1 MAQAIKAE
9 NVTPA
14 DELRG
19 LLALAE
25 KRVSNLRGSG
35 AGALD
40 LLQDM
45 DRIGELWPELEAQGV
60 DLRPE
65 LGRWET
71 LHAVLQRRG
80 AELVR
85 EMQAAGGLPA
95 ARAQHHPGGQAAW
108 WWFLDE
114 QVRRQRRR
122 RLVRT
127 GAILVG
133 TAVVAGLLYFLVF
146 HVFFPVDPNLVAAL
160 AAQNAAEQKI
170 GLAGDYAGAL
180 LDFRRAAE
188 LQPEDAG
195 AWLRVGCTLLKLGDA
210 AAAEENFGRARVLLA
225 DDLALRL
232 ARAPICLSV
241 GLPDQAEADLQAVIA
256 ADPQSALAYYHLAT
270 VYEERG
276 ALQEAIAALERAAD
290 LADAG
295 GEERLVPMARY
306 RAGLLMQQMA
316 GQSLTAQTPTP

>member
-19 LLALAE
+19 VLALAE
-25 KRVSNLRGSG
+25 NRVSNLRGSG
-35 AGALD
+35 AAALD
-40 LLQDM
+40 LLRAM
-45 DRIGELWPELEAQGV
+45 DRISELWPELEAQGV

-71 LHAVLQRRG
+71 LRAVLQRRG
-80 AELVR
+80 ADLVR
-85 EMQAAGGLPA
+85 EMQAVGGLPA
-95 ARAQHHPGGQAAW
+95 ARAQQPAGAQAAW
-108 WWFLDE
+108 WWRLDE

-127 GAILVG
+127 GAILAG
-133 TAVVAGLLYFLVF
+133 AAAAVVALYFLLFRVL
-146 HVFFPVDPNLVAAL
+146 FPVDPNLVAAL
-160 AAQNAAEQKI
+160 NAQTAAEQKI
-170 GLAGDYAGAL
+170 GSEGDYAGAL
-180 LDFRRAAE
+180 VDFRRAAE

-210 AAAEENFGRARVLLA
+210 AAAEENFGRARALLA
-225 DDLALRL
+225 DDAALRL
-232 ARAPICLSV
+232 ARAPICMLV

-256 ADPQSALAYYHLAT
+256 ADPKSALAYYHLAA
-270 VYEERG
+270 VYEERD
-276 ALQEAIAALERAAD
+276 ALPEAIAALERAAE

-295 GEERLVPMARY
+295 GQDQLVPLARY
-306 RAGLLMQQMA
+306 RAGLLMQQMTNW
-316 GQSLTAQTPTP
+316 SLTAPTPTP